1 MIQFR
6 DRNFIDKSKT
16 MTEILIRGGELMAIG
31 MGIVFLFLAMLIFAV
46 NSMSALIAR
55 FIDGPAMMTD
65 NTKPATAS
73 SQGDID
79 PRLIAAITSAVH
91 QYRNKDPQSTL
102 S

>member
-1 MIQFR
+1 
-6 DRNFIDKSKT
+6 

-31 MGIVFLFLAMLIFAV
+31 MGIVFLFLVMLIVTV
-46 NSMSALIAR
+46 NSMSTLIAR
-55 FIDGPAMMTD
+55 FIDGPTNIAANAQSIPT
-65 NTKPATAS
+65 T

-79 PRLIAAITSAVH
+79 PIVIAAISSAVH